1 MMILG
6 PKSFTVLGI
15 DDRNTLVLYNDH
27 GADMCRMGLVDVNA
41 FSLENDLGGEGSQV
55 GEWARIPVTRIVATH
70 DNLFRL

>member
-15 DDRNTLVLYNDH
+15 DGRNTLALYNDH

-55 GEWARIPVTRIVATH
+55 GE
-70 DNLFRL
+70 